1 MMMMM
6 MMMIM
11 KDELFLRNDWPMKGV
26 YALFLAG
33 TIVRDSRHRKT
44 PTCREQDLNLRRIW
58 VQTLLNENVQ

>member
-1 MMMMM
+1 M

-11 KDELFLRNDWPMKGV
+11 MIMNDELFLRNDWPMKDV

-33 TIVRDSRHRKT
+33 TIARDSHYRKT

>member
-1 MMMMM
+1 

-11 KDELFLRNDWPMKGV
+11 MIMNDELFLRNDWPMKGV

-33 TIVRDSRHRKT
+33 TIARDSHYRKT

-58 VQTLLNENVQ
+58 V

>member
-1 MMMMM
+1 MMM

-44 PTCREQDLNLRRIW
+44 PTCREQDLNLRRSW
-58 VQTLLNENVQ
+58 VQTLLNENGQ